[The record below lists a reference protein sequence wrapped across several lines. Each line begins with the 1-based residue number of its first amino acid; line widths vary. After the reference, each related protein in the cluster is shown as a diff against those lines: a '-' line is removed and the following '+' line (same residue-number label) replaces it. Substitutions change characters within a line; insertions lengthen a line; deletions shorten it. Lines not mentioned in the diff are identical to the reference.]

1 MPQLVQ
7 NWTRRKWL
15 LVAAALGGGGIIF
28 SLVASFAIRFM
39 GVTSANSLDSGV
51 VATPNDT
58 NRDSKL
64 TNAIAIL
71 LQPNMISRS
80 SVAKT

>member
-15 LVAAALGGGGIIF
+15 LAAALGGGGVVF
-28 SLVASFAIRFM
+28 SLVASFAILFI
-39 GVTSANSLDSGV
+39 GVTSVNSLDSGV
-51 VATPNDT
+51 VATPNDA
-58 NRDSKL
+58 NRDNKL
-64 TNAIAIL
+64 TIAIAIL